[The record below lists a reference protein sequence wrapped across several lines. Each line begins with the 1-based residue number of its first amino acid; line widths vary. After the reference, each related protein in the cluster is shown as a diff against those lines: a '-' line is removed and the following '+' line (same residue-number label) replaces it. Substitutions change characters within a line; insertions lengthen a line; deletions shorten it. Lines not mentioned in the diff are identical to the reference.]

1 LQGQGVSPETSRA
14 ITSAGAPFISQNV
27 SNLFGG
33 ASPTGGTTT
42 ASTSGSP
49 SSAPTSSPLTGGAGS
64 SPGSSALAQALNLGG
79 GDISPPVNIGG
90 GEKTTPN
97 VWNQASLRTK
107 DETGA

>member
-1 LQGQGVSPETSRA
+1 M
-14 ITSAGAPFISQNV
+14 
-27 SNLFGG
+27 
-33 ASPTGGTTT
+33 
-42 ASTSGSP
+42 
-49 SSAPTSSPLTGGAGS
+49 TGGAGS